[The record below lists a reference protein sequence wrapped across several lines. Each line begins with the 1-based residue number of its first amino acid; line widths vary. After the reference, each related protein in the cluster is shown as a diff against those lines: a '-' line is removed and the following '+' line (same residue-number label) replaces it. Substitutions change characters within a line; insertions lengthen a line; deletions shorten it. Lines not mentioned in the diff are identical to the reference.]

1 MLGVLAIIAVLSV
14 GWIAGYSKAMEKW
27 KINQQLDILSQL
39 LTSVSQI
46 QPTSDGVWYSDS
58 FGILYNVL
66 YNVATWKCGNSVC
79 SSKEANMNII
89 LTKSSGKL
97 TSSSYNLCL
106 NVLDFAK
113 HNTDNIWRISIWNYQ
128 GNSLRSNL
136 DYKQITNASIDKFSS
151 MCQSCN
157 NDNLCRITLYLYMD

>member
-1 MLGVLAIIAVLSV
+1 M
-14 GWIAGYSKAMEKW
+14 
-27 KINQQLDILSQL
+27 
-39 LTSVSQI
+39 TSVIKFREELGKNIVKGENPGEILPLLEAVEDIPDKLSYSQI

-89 LTKSSGKL
+89 LTKFSGKL
-97 TSSSYNLCL
+97 TSSSHNLCL

-128 GNSLRSNL
+128 GNSLCSNL

>member
-1 MLGVLAIIAVLSV
+1 M
-14 GWIAGYSKAMEKW
+14 
-27 KINQQLDILSQL
+27 
-39 LTSVSQI
+39 TSVIKFREELGKNIVKGENPGGILPLLEAVGDIPDKLSYSQI
-46 QPTSDGVWYSDS
+46 QPISDGVWYSYS

-113 HNTDNIWRISIWNYQ
+113 HNTDNIWGTSILNYQ

-157 NDNLCRITLYLYMD
+157 NDNFCLITLYLYMD

>member
-1 MLGVLAIIAVLSV
+1 MAEYDRNARST
-14 GWIAGYSKAMEKW
+14 GYYWRVECEWNCRLFQSYGKW

-39 LTSVSQI
+39 LASVIKFREELGKNIVKGENPGGILPLLEAVEDIPDKLSYSQI

-113 HNTDNIWRISIWNYQ
+113 HNTDNI
-128 GNSLRSNL
+128 
-136 DYKQITNASIDKFSS
+136 
-151 MCQSCN
+151 
-157 NDNLCRITLYLYMD
+157 

>member
-1 MLGVLAIIAVLSV
+1 M
-14 GWIAGYSKAMEKW
+14 
-27 KINQQLDILSQL
+27 
-39 LTSVSQI
+39 TSVIKFREELGKNIVKGENPGGILPLLEAVEDIPDKLSYSQI

>member
-14 GWIAGYSKAMEKW
+14 GGIAGYSKAMEKW

-66 YNVATWKCGNSVC
+66 YNVAMWKCGNSVC

-113 HNTDNIWRISIWNYQ
+113 HNTDNIWRISI
-128 GNSLRSNL
+128 
-136 DYKQITNASIDKFSS
+136 
-151 MCQSCN
+151 
-157 NDNLCRITLYLYMD
+157 